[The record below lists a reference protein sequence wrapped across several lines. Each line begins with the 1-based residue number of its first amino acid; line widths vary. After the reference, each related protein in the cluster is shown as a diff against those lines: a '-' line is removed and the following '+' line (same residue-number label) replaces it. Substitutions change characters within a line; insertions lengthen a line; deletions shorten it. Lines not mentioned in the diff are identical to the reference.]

1 LATRTS
7 PDETHEPVL
16 RVTRYEQ
23 VSAFLVAI
31 LAGLVVTVG
40 LLSFAWYTTR
50 APRPKE
56 PVAVE
61 LVEVTGGSEDGAVGE
76 RAVGET
82 LRVDSPLEANPDA
95 GAPESAS
102 DEPEVRES
110 IDNVLDFTDA
120 AVTET
125 QRQFD
130 MGQRA
135 TPGQPGSAE
144 GTGRRPLGSGPG
156 SGGGFPREQRW
167 MVRFGDQSNL
177 EEYARQLDF
186 FGIEF
191 GAVVDGKIV
200 YLSHLSSPT
209 PAKRTADGGADE
221 KRLYMTWRGGGRKQA
236 DLQLFRKAGVEV
248 GTGVLFHFYPKE
260 TEDRLA
266 RLELAY
272 RKKRANDIRR
282 TFFAVKRADG
292 GYEFSVVHQTYI
304 Q

>member
-1 LATRTS
+1 MATRTS
-7 PDETHEPVL
+7 PDEIHPPVL

-31 LAGLVVTVG
+31 LAGLVVAVG
-40 LLSFAWYTTR
+40 LLSFAWYSTR
-50 APRPKE
+50 APKPKE
-56 PVAVE
+56 PVPVE

-76 RAVGET
+76 M

-95 GAPESAS
+95 GAAESAS

-110 IDNVLDFTDA
+110 LDNVLELTDA

-130 MGQRA
+130 MGVRA
-135 TPGQPGSAE
+135 VPGQPGSAQ

-167 MVRFGDQSNL
+167 MIRFGDQANL

-191 GAVVDGKIV
+191 GAVVDGKLI
-200 YLSHLSSPT
+200 YISHLASPT
-209 PAKRTADGGADE
+209 PVKRTAAGGADE
-221 KRLYMTWRGGGRKQA
+221 KRLYMTWRGGSRKQA
-236 DLQLFRKAGVEV
+236 DLQLFRKAGIEV
-248 GTGVLFHFYPKE
+248 GTGVIFHFYPKE

-282 TFFAVKRADG
+282 TFFAVKRIEG
-292 GYEFSVVHQTYI
+292 GYEFAVVHQTYI